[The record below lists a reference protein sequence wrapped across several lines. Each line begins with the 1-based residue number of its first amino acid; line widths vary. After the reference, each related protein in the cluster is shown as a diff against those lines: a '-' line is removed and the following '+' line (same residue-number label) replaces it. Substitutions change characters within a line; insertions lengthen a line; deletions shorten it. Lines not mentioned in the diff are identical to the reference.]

1 MLLHKISAR
10 NKMSDELNEMP
21 IHSLPAGGAYGTAM
35 VKRFI
40 VYSQSR
46 AGIMHTTLIAI
57 YYTEAR

>member
-1 MLLHKISAR
+1 
-10 NKMSDELNEMP
+10 MSDELNEMQ

-35 VKRFI
+35 IKHFI

-46 AGIMHTTLIAI
+46 AGIMNTTLIAI